1 MYIKRTALAMTAAI
15 AMVPAG
21 LPAATAVP
29 AQATQQ
35 VAVRAAGT
43 APTAAPTA
51 ALRRFKN
58 CAALNRVY
66 KHGVGK
72 RGAVDRAAGK
82 RKAKPV
88 RNFTVNT
95 RLYNAQPRRLDRDR
109 DGIAC
114 ERHFPPGAEL

>member
-1 MYIKRTALAMTAAI
+1 MYVKRTALAVTAAI
-15 AMVPAG
+15 AMSPAG
-21 LPAATAVP
+21 LPAATAV
-29 AQATQQ
+29 QAPQQ
-35 VAVRAAGT
+35 VSVRAAGAT
-43 APTAAPTA
+43 PAVAPTA

-58 CAALNRVY
+58 CTELNRVY

-95 RLYNAQPRRLDRDR
+95 RLYNAQPRSLDRDR

-114 ERHFPPGAEL
+114 EKH

>member
-1 MYIKRTALAMTAAI
+1 MYVKRTALAVTAAI

-21 LPAATAVP
+21 LPAATAAAP
-29 AQATQQ
+29 AQAPQQ
-35 VAVRAAGT
+35 VAVRAAGAT
-43 APTAAPTA
+43 STAAPTA

-72 RGAVDRAAGK
+72 RGAVDRVAGK

-95 RLYNAQPRRLDRDR
+95 RLYNAQPRSLDRDR

-114 ERHFPPGAEL
+114 EKH

>member
-1 MYIKRTALAMTAAI
+1 MYVKRIALAVTAAI

-21 LPAATAVP
+21 LPAATAAAPAP
-29 AQATQQ
+29 AQAPQQ
-35 VAVRAAGT
+35 VAVPAGAT
-43 APTAAPTA
+43 ATAVPTA

-58 CAALNRVY
+58 CTALNRVY
-66 KHGVGK
+66 KHGLGK

-95 RLYNAQPRRLDRDR
+95 RLYNAQPRSLDRDR

-114 ERHFPPGAEL
+114 EKH